1 MLERKGSQSTQLE
14 IERERE
20 RGRKTER
27 HLRWISE
34 VEILTEWTGRS
45 HGQITPVGC
54 PLRGGVT
61 NWEISILNM
70 TTSLYSLREY
80 WKLWQKSLYW
90 SLYVIQGYSC
100 VVLSNSPCDYDK
112 PVKQHWRTCD
122 VCCRPSITF
131 FFFYRTPAGLGCTN
145 KTFFIL
151 VGLFFPFDFF
161 VVCSYYLGLCC

>member
-90 SLYVIQGYSC
+90 SLYVIQDYSC
-100 VVLSNSPCDYDK
+100 VVLSNSPWDYDK

-131 FFFYRTPAGLGCTN
+131 FFFTGLQQDLDAQTRH
-145 KTFFIL
+145 FSF
-151 VGLFFPFDFF
+151 
-161 VVCSYYLGLCC
+161 